1 MIETGDL
8 TERVEIQDR
17 YRALCKAF
25 VVLEGIQRAW
35 SKNEA
40 RLVPEEGREDDYAEM
55 DRTMQTLRRMMQE
68 LRDRESVLLMKMYGL
83 KAKGNVVSAP

>member
-1 MIETGDL
+1 MIENEDL
-8 TERVEIQDR
+8 TERTEIQER

-35 SKNEA
+35 SRNEA

-55 DRTMQTLRRMMQE
+55 DRTLRTLRQMMQE
-68 LRDRESVLLMKMYGL
+68 LRDRESVIVMKMYGL
-83 KAKGNVVSAP
+83 SKGNAVSAP